1 MMKKIY
7 IISLIIIAAFGFY
20 SGGQKD
26 KNPEITASEIQ
37 DHINYLASDSLEGR
51 FTGSKGGEMAAEYI
65 EADFKSTGLQ
75 PLFNGSFRQ
84 NFPFV
89 AGIKLTDNN
98 KFLLT
103 INGEELN
110 PKIEDEYIPAP
121 FSGNVDYH
129 GEIVFAGYGISAP
142 DLKYDDYKDVDVK
155 GKAVVIMRY
164 NPEGANPHSEFG
176 KFSAYRYK
184 VNIAKEKGASAVI
197 FVSGYIPKDDEDKL
211 MKLRYDGAGPV
222 TDIGVIQ
229 VKRVFADKLF
239 KAEGLDFKSVQE
251 KIDSLKTPDSF
262 TFKNSKVVI
271 STGVEEITKT
281 ADNIGGYLEGNDP
294 QLKNEYIVIGAHYD
308 HLGWGETGSLYTG
321 SVPQI
326 HNGADDNASGTAG
339 VMELAEKFASQ
350 KDQLKRSIIFLCFS
364 GEELGLIGSSYFTN
378 NPSVPIDKI
387 DAMVNLDMVGRL
399 NPENQLTIYGTGTS
413 TGFKD
418 LLNTDNK
425 DFNFKLTFND
435 EGYGPSDQSSFYA
448 KNIPVLFFFT
458 GTHTDYHR
466 PTDDADKINSKGEE
480 EVIKYVYDVSDNIDE
495 STAKP
500 DYINV
505 PRKNEGQPM
514 AFNVYVGT
522 VPDYATQVDGLRI
535 NGVGEGSPAQKAGM
549 QGGDIIVEFGGK
561 KISNI
566 YDYTY
571 ALGDH
576 TPGEVVDVVVLRNGE
591 RKTFKVELGAR

>member
-1 MMKKIY
+1 MKKIY

>member
-1 MMKKIY
+1 MRNLSVAFLFVIF
-7 IISLIIIAAFGFY
+7 AFGFY

-37 DHINYLASDSLEGR
+37 DHINYLASDKLEGR

-65 EADFKSTGLQ
+65 QQDFASTGLK

-84 NFPFV
+84 NFPFI
-89 AGIKLTDNN
+89 AGIKLTENN
-98 KFLLT
+98 KLLFNA
-103 INGEELN
+103 NGEELT
-110 PKIEDEYIPAP
+110 PEVEKEYIPAP

-142 DLKYDDYKDVDVK
+142 DLNYDDYSSIDVK
-155 GKAVVIMRY
+155 GKAVLIMRY
-164 NPEGANPHSEFG
+164 NPEGANPHTEFG
-176 KFSAYRYK
+176 KYSAYRYK
-184 VNIAKEKGASAVI
+184 ADIAKQKGASAVI
-197 FVSGYIPKDDEDKL
+197 FVTGYIPNDEEDKL
-211 MKLRYDGAGPV
+211 MKLSYDGAGPAA
-222 TDIGVIQ
+222 DLGIIQ
-229 VKRVFADKLF
+229 VKRDFADKLF
-239 KAEGLDFKSVQE
+239 KAEGKDFKSIQE
-251 KIDSLKTPDSF
+251 KIDSTKTPDSF
-262 TFKNSKVVI
+262 GFNNAKVMLT
-271 STGVEEITKT
+271 TGVEQIKKH

-294 QLKNEYIVIGAHYD
+294 DLKKEYIVIGAHYD

-350 KDQLKRSIIFLCFS
+350 KDKLKRSMIFLCFS
-364 GEELGLIGSSYFTN
+364 GEELGLIGSAYFTN
-378 NPSVPIDKI
+378 NSPVPLDKI

-399 NPENQLTIYGTGTS
+399 NPEDQLTVYGTGTS
-413 TGFKD
+413 SKFKD
-418 LLNTDNK
+418 LLNTDNN

-448 KNIPVLFFFT
+448 KEIPVLFFFT

-480 EVIKYVYDVSDNIDE
+480 EVLKYVYDISDNLDE
-495 STAKP
+495 TGSRP

-505 PRKNEGQPM
+505 PRKGGGRDM
-514 AFNVYVGT
+514 AFSVYVGT

-535 NGVGEGSPAQKAGM
+535 NGVGEGSPAQKAGL
-549 QGGDIIVEFGGK
+549 QGGDVIIEFGGK

-571 ALGDH
+571 ALGDYS
-576 TPGEVVDVVVLRNGE
+576 PGDIVDVVVIRDGAK
-591 RKTFKVELGAR
+591 KTMKVELGAR

>member
-1 MMKKIY
+1 MKKLFIL
-7 IISLIIIAAFGFY
+7 SLLLALSLGFY
-20 SGGQKD
+20 SGGQED
-26 KNPEITASEIQ
+26 KNPKITASEIQ
-37 DHINYLASDSLEGR
+37 DHINYLASDKLEGR

-65 EADFKSTGLQ
+65 QADFESTGLK

-84 NFPFV
+84 NFPFI
-89 AGIKLTDNN
+89 AGIELTGNN
-98 KFLLT
+98 NLLLNV
-103 INGEELN
+103 NGEELT
-110 PKIEDEYIPAP
+110 PKIEEQYIPAP
-121 FSGNVDYH
+121 FSGDIDYH

-142 DLKYDDYKDVDVK
+142 DLNYDDYKDIDVK
-155 GKAVVIMRY
+155 GKAVLIMRY

-184 VNIAKEKGASAVI
+184 ADIAKQKGASAVI
-197 FVSGYIPKDDEDKL
+197 FVTGHIPKDDEDKL

-222 TDIGVIQ
+222 ADLGIIQIKRDI
-229 VKRVFADKLF
+229 ADKLF
-239 KAEGLDFKSVQE
+239 KAEGLDFGTVQQ
-251 KIDSLKTPDSF
+251 KIDSLKSPDSF
-262 TFKNSKVVI
+262 LFKNTKLML
-271 STGVEEITKT
+271 STGVKEITKH

-294 QLKNEYIVIGAHYD
+294 ELKNEYIVIGAHYD

-321 SVPQI
+321 SEPQI

-339 VMELAEKFASQ
+339 VLELAEKFASQ
-350 KDQLKRSIIFLCFS
+350 KDQLKRSMIFLCFS

-378 NPSVPIDKI
+378 NPPVPNDKI
-387 DAMVNLDMVGRL
+387 DVMINLDMVGRL
-399 NPENQLTIYGTGTS
+399 NAEEQLTVYGTGTS
-413 TGFKD
+413 SGFKD

-425 DFNFKLTFND
+425 DYNFKLTFND

-448 KNIPVLFFFT
+448 KEIPVLFFFT

-480 EVIKYVYDVSDNIDE
+480 EVVKYIYEIADNIDE
-495 STAKP
+495 SSTKP

-505 PRKNEGQPM
+505 PRKGGGRDM
-514 AFNVYVGT
+514 AFSVYVGT
-522 VPDYATQVDGLRI
+522 VPDYASQVDGLRI
-535 NGVGEGSPAQKAGM
+535 NGVGEGSPAQKAGL

-571 ALGDH
+571 ALGDYS
-576 TPGEVVDVVVLRNGE
+576 PGDVVDVVVMRNGE
-591 RKTFKVELGAR
+591 KKTMKVELGAR

>member
-1 MMKKIY
+1 MKKSY
-7 IISLIIIAAFGFY
+7 ILSLIIVAALGFY

-26 KNPEITASEIQ
+26 KNPEITSSEIQ

-51 FTGSKGGEMAAEYI
+51 MTGSKGGEHAAEYI
-65 EADFKSTGLQ
+65 EADFESTGLQ
-75 PLFNGSFRQ
+75 PLFSGSFRQ

-89 AGIKLTDNN
+89 AGLKLTDNN
-98 KFLLT
+98 KFMLN

-110 PKIEDEYIPAP
+110 PKIQDQYIPAT

-129 GEIVFAGYGISAP
+129 GEIVFVGYGISAP
-142 DLKYDDYKDVDVK
+142 DLNYDDYKDIDVK

-164 NPEGANPHSEFG
+164 NPEGANPHSEFA
-176 KFSAYRYK
+176 KHAAYRYK
-184 VNIAKEKGASAVI
+184 ANIAKEKGASAVI
-197 FVSGYIPKDDEDKL
+197 FVSGFIPKDDEDRL
-211 MKLRYDGAGPV
+211 MKLQYDGAGPM
-222 TDIGVIQ
+222 TDVGIIQ
-229 VKRVFADKLF
+229 VKREFVDKLF
-239 KAEGLDFKSVQE
+239 KAEGLDFKTVQE
-251 KIDSLKTPDSF
+251 QIDSLKKPDSF
-262 TFKNSKVVI
+262 VFKNSKVMV
-271 STGVEEITKT
+271 STGVDEITKT
-281 ADNIGGYLEGNDP
+281 ADNIGGYIEGNDP
-294 QLKNEYIVIGAHYD
+294 ILKNEYIVIGAHYD

-321 SVPQI
+321 DVPQI

-339 VMELAEKFASQ
+339 VLELAEKFASQ
-350 KDQLKRSIIFLCFS
+350 KDQLKRSMIFLCFS
-364 GEELGLIGSSYFTN
+364 GEEEGLIGSSYFTN
-378 NPSVPIDKI
+378 NSPVPLDKI
-387 DAMVNLDMVGRL
+387 DVMLNLDMVGRL
-399 NPENQLTIYGTGTS
+399 NPENQLTVYGTGTS
-413 TGFKD
+413 SSFKD

-425 DFNFKLTFND
+425 DYNFKLTFND

-480 EVIKYVYDVSDNIDE
+480 EVVKYIYTVSDALDE
-495 STAKP
+495 TATKP

-505 PRKNEGQPM
+505 PRKNEGRAF

-535 NGVGEGSPAQKAGM
+535 NGVSEGSPAQKAGL
-549 QGGDIIVEFGGK
+549 QGGDIIIEFGGK

-576 TPGEVVDVVVLRNGE
+576 TPGEVVDVVVMRNGE
-591 RKTFKVELGAR
+591 KKTLKVELGAR

>member
-1 MMKKIY
+1 MKKLFILPLLLAL
-7 IISLIIIAAFGFY
+7 SLGFY

-37 DHINYLASDSLEGR
+37 DHINYLASDKLEGR

-65 EADFKSTGLQ
+65 QADFESTGLK
-75 PLFNGSFRQ
+75 PLFDGSYRQ

-89 AGIKLTDNN
+89 SGIELTGNN
-98 KFLLT
+98 NLMF
-103 INGEELN
+103 NVGGEEIT
-110 PKIEDEYIPAP
+110 PKVEEQYTPAP
-121 FSGNVDYH
+121 FSGDADYH

-142 DLKYDDYKDVDVK
+142 DLNYDDYANLDVK
-155 GKAVVIMRY
+155 GKAVLITRY

-184 VNIAKEKGASAVI
+184 ADVAKQKGASAVI
-197 FVSGYIPKDDEDKL
+197 FVTGHIPKDDEDKL
-211 MKLRYDGAGPV
+211 MKLHYDGAGPV
-222 TDIGVIQ
+222 TDLAIIQ
-229 VKRVFADKLF
+229 VKRDIADKLF
-239 KAEGLDFKSVQE
+239 KSEGLDFEKVQQQ
-251 KIDSLKTPDSF
+251 IDSLKTPDSF
-262 TFKNSKVVI
+262 VFQNTKVVL
-271 STGVEEITKT
+271 STGVKEITRH

-294 QLKNEYIVIGAHYD
+294 ELKNDYIVIGAHYD

-321 SVPQI
+321 SEPQI

-339 VMELAEKFASQ
+339 VLELAERFAAQ
-350 KDQLKRSIIFLCFS
+350 KDKLKRSMIFLCFS

-378 NPSVPIDKI
+378 NSPVPLDQI
-387 DAMVNLDMVGRL
+387 DAMINLDMVGRL
-399 NPENQLTIYGTGTS
+399 NAEDQLTVYGTGTS
-413 TGFKD
+413 SGFKA
-418 LLNTDNK
+418 LLNTDNDDYK
-425 DFNFKLTFND
+425 FKLTFND

-448 KNIPVLFFFT
+448 KEIPVLFFFT

-480 EVIKYVYDVSDNIDE
+480 EVIRYVYEIADNIDE
-495 STAKP
+495 SSTKP

-505 PRKNEGQPM
+505 PRKGGGRDM
-514 AFNVYVGT
+514 AFSVYVGT
-522 VPDYATQVDGLRI
+522 VPDYASQVDGLRI
-535 NGVGEGSPAQKAGM
+535 NGVGEGSPAQKAGL
-549 QGGDIIVEFGGK
+549 QGGDIIIEFGGK

-576 TPGEVVDVVVLRNGE
+576 SPGDIVDVVVMRGSE
-591 RKTFKVELGAR
+591 KKTFKVELGAR

>member
-1 MMKKIY
+1 MKKLFLLPLL
-7 IISLIIIAAFGFY
+7 ISLSFGFLY

-26 KNPEITASEIQ
+26 KNQEITASEIQ
-37 DHINYLASDSLEGR
+37 DHINYLASDKLQGR
-51 FTGSKGGEMAAEYI
+51 FTGSEGGEMAAEYI
-65 EADFKSTGLQ
+65 QADFESSGLK
-75 PLFNGSFRQ
+75 PLFNGNFRQ

-89 AGIKLTDNN
+89 AGIELTDNN
-98 KFLLT
+98 KFMLN
-103 INGEELN
+103 INGEELS
-110 PKIEDEYIPAP
+110 PKIEEEYTPAP

-142 DLKYDDYKDVDVK
+142 DLNYDDYKDIDVK

-164 NPEGANPHSEFG
+164 NPEGANPHTEFG

-184 VNIAKEKGASAVI
+184 ADVAKQKGASAVI

-211 MKLRYDGAGPV
+211 MKLRYDGAGPMADFGIIQIKR
-222 TDIGVIQ
+222 DI
-229 VKRVFADKLF
+229 ADKLF
-239 KAEGLDFKSVQE
+239 KAEGLDFETVQQ
-251 KIDSLKTPDSF
+251 KIDSLKVPDSF
-262 TFKNSKVVI
+262 LFKNSKVML
-271 STGVEEITKT
+271 STGVNEVTKH

-321 SVPQI
+321 TEPQI

-350 KDQLKRSIIFLCFS
+350 KDNLKRSMIFLCFS

-378 NPSVPIDKI
+378 NSPIPLDKV
-387 DAMVNLDMVGRL
+387 DAMLNLDMVGRL
-399 NPENQLTIYGTGTS
+399 NAEDQLTVYGTGTS
-413 TGFKD
+413 TEFKD

-425 DFNFKLTFND
+425 DYNFKLTFND

-448 KNIPVLFFFT
+448 KEIPVLFFFT

-466 PTDDADKINSKGEE
+466 PTDDADKINSQGEE
-480 EVIKYVYDVSDNIDE
+480 EVIKYVYEIADNIDE
-495 STAKP
+495 DSTKP

-505 PRKNEGQPM
+505 PRKGGGRDM
-514 AFNVYVGT
+514 AFSVYVGT
-522 VPDYATQVDGLRI
+522 VPDYASQVDGLKI
-535 NGVGEGSPAQKAGM
+535 NGVGEGSPAQKAGL
-549 QGGDIIVEFGGK
+549 QGGDIIIEFGGK

-576 TPGEVVDVVVLRNGE
+576 SPGDIVDVVVMRSGE
-591 RKTFKVELGAR
+591 KKTMKVELGAR

>member
-1 MMKKIY
+1 MRR
-7 IISLIIIAAFGFY
+7 ISFLSLSILLAFGFY

-26 KNPEITASEIQ
+26 KNPEITAAEIQ
-37 DHINYLASDSLEGR
+37 DHINYLASDELEGR

-65 EADFKSTGLQ
+65 QADFESTGLK
-75 PLFNGSFRQ
+75 PLFSGTFRQ
-84 NFPFV
+84 SFPFV
-89 AGIKLTDNN
+89 AGIKLTNN
-98 KFLLT
+98 NILFFN
-103 INGEELN
+103 INGEELY
-110 PKIEDEYIPAP
+110 PKVEEEYTPAP

-129 GEIVFAGYGISAP
+129 GEVVFAGYGISAP
-142 DLKYDDYKDVDVK
+142 DLNYDDYKDIDVK
-155 GKAVVIMRY
+155 GKTVLIMRY

-176 KFSAYRYK
+176 KFSGYRYK
-184 VNIAKEKGASAVI
+184 ANIAKEKGASAVI

-211 MKLRYDGAGPV
+211 MKLKYDGAGSM
-222 TDIGVIQ
+222 TDIGIIQ
-229 VKRVFADKLF
+229 LKREFADKLF
-239 KAEGLDFKSVQE
+239 KAEGLDFKQVQE
-251 KIDSLKTPDSF
+251 KIDSLKTPNSF
-262 TFKNSKVVI
+262 VFKNTKVMI
-271 STGVEEITKT
+271 STGVEEITKH

-294 QLKNEYIVIGAHYD
+294 ELKNEYIVIGAHYD

-339 VMELAEKFASQ
+339 VLELAEKFASQ
-350 KDQLKRSIIFLCFS
+350 KSKLKRSMIFLCFS
-364 GEELGLIGSSYFTN
+364 GEELGLIGSSYFAN
-378 NPSVPIDKI
+378 NPPVAIDKI

-399 NPENQLTIYGTGTS
+399 NAEDQLTIYGTGTS
-413 TGFKD
+413 SGFKD

-425 DFNFKLTFND
+425 DYNLKLTFND

-480 EVIKYVYDVSDNIDE
+480 EVLKYVYDVSDNLDE
-495 STAKP
+495 TNTKP

-505 PRKNEGQPM
+505 PRKNEGRAM
-514 AFNVYVGT
+514 AFSVYVGT
-522 VPDYATQVDGLRI
+522 VPDYASQVDGLRI
-535 NGVGEGSPAQKAGM
+535 NGVGEGSPAQKGGL

-571 ALGDH
+571 ALGDFS
-576 TPGEVVDVVVLRNGE
+576 PGDVVDVVVIRNGE
-591 RKTFKVELGAR
+591 KKTFKVELGAR

>member
-1 MMKKIY
+1 MKKLY
-7 IISLIIIAAFGFY
+7 LISLIIITAFGFY

-37 DHINYLASDSLEGR
+37 DHINYLASDALEGR
-51 FTGSKGGEMAAEYI
+51 FTGSKGGELAAEYI
-65 EADFKSTGLQ
+65 EEDFKSTGLK
-75 PLFNGSFRQ
+75 PLFDGSFRQ

-98 KFLLT
+98 RFMLNV
-103 INGEELN
+103 NGEEIH
-110 PKIEDEYIPAP
+110 PKVEDEYIPAP
-121 FSGNVDYH
+121 FSGNIDYH
-129 GEIVFAGYGISAP
+129 GEIVFVGYGISAP
-142 DLKYDDYKDVDVK
+142 DLKYDDYKDIDVK
-155 GKAVVIMRY
+155 GKAVLIMRY

-184 VNIAKEKGASAVI
+184 ANIAKEKGASAII
-197 FVSGYIPKDDEDKL
+197 FVTGHIPKDDEDKL
-211 MKLRYDGAGPV
+211 MKLKYDGGGPMP
-222 TDIGVIQ
+222 DIGIIQ
-229 VKRVFADKLF
+229 IKRDIADKMF
-239 KAEGLDFKSVQE
+239 KADGKDFNTIQE
-251 KIDSLKTPDSF
+251 QIDSLKTPDSF
-262 TFKNSKVVI
+262 EFKNTKVML
-271 STGVEEITKT
+271 STGVEEITKY

-294 QLKNEYIVIGAHYD
+294 ELKNDYIVIGAHYD

-321 SVPQI
+321 NVPQI

-339 VMELAEKFASQ
+339 VMELAEKYTSQ
-350 KDQLKRSIIFLCFS
+350 KDKLKRSVVFLCFS

-378 NPSVPIDKI
+378 NPPIPIDKI
-387 DAMVNLDMVGRL
+387 DVMVNMDMVGRL
-399 NPENQLTIYGTGTS
+399 NPENQLIIYGTGTS
-413 TGFKD
+413 SGFKD

-448 KNIPVLFFFT
+448 KDIPVLFFFT
-458 GTHTDYHR
+458 GTHSDYHR

-480 EVIKYVYDVSDNIDE
+480 EVLKYVYEVADNLDE
-495 STAKP
+495 TSTKP

-505 PRKNEGQPM
+505 PRKNEGRPM
-514 AFNVYVGT
+514 AFSVYVGT

-535 NGVGEGSPAQKAGM
+535 NGVGEGSPAQKAGL

-576 TPGEVVDVVVLRNGE
+576 SPGDIVDVVVMRNGE
-591 RKTFKVELGAR
+591 KKTFKVELGAR